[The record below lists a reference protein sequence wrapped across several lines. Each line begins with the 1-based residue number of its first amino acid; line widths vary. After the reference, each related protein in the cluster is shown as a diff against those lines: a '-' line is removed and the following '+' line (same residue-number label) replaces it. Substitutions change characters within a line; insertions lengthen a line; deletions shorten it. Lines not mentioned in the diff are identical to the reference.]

1 MENGDFE
8 LDGYLIGAG
17 RPVFASKFSTGTVGE
32 RNQDVDS
39 PFSPVRIFGRDERS
53 APVWSFEFSIS
64 NPTGALPAAG
74 ALDALEALTK
84 AWRGS
89 VDTSGPG
96 TVVMLRY
103 KIAGRVRV
111 VYGRPRNLAFDPSA
125 NLEDGNIIGS
135 AQFALQDTLTYS
147 DDLFSSEVRL
157 RAPATGSVSLPAV
170 WPLISVVESTR
181 AGQFVNASSLPAAPE
196 DITFYGPV
204 DNPKLVNTHWTVA
217 LDDIS
222 IPYDGWVRV
231 NARENTVLDHTG
243 ASRAG
248 NLSRGTFLPEL
259 YVHPGPQDLLFSG
272 ADPSATAR
280 AVIRWRTAYYSL

>member
-8 LDGYLIGAG
+8 LEGFLVGAG
-17 RPVFASKFSTGTVGE
+17 QPVFVSKFSTGTVGD

-39 PFSPVRIFGRDERS
+39 PFSPVRVFGRDELS
-53 APVWSFEFSIS
+53 APVWAFEFSIS
-64 NPTGALPAAG
+64 NPDGTLPAAG

-89 VDTSGPG
+89 VDIRNPG
-96 TVVMLRY
+96 AVVKLRY

-111 VYGRPRNLAFDPSA
+111 VYGRPRNLAFDPSV
-125 NLEDGNIIGS
+125 NLEDGNIVGS

-147 DDLFSSEVRL
+147 DALFTEELLL
-157 RAPATGSVSLPAV
+157 RYPPTGFVTLPAV
-170 WPLISVVESTR
+170 WPLISVIESTR

-204 DNPKLVNTHWTVA
+204 TNPKLINTHWTVA
-217 LDDIS
+217 LNDIT

-231 NARENTVLDHTG
+231 NPRENTVLDHTG

-248 NLSRGTFLPEL
+248 HLSRETFLPEL
-259 YVHPGPQDLLFSG
+259 NVHPGAQDLTFSG
-272 ADPSATAR
+272 VDLSATAR